1 MHRTLHAVTHRGGKG
16 FTGVGNARTKLV
28 SRETAEKNAIQFAI
42 KMKKKYSD
50 LTLEDARRM
59 IKSAFNK
66 LNVPSLDKKV
76 KKHAKK
82 TWSKINASPVSP
94 LKYARR

>member
-1 MHRTLHAVTHRGGKG
+1 MHHAATHHGGKG
-16 FTGVGNARTKLV
+16 FTGVGIARTKLV
-28 SRETAEKNAIQFAI
+28 SRENVEKNAIQFAI

-50 LTLEDARRM
+50 LTLDDARKM

-66 LNVPSLDKKV
+66 FNVPSLDKKI

-94 LKYARR
+94 VKYGRR